1 MKNNTKIN
9 FFLSL
14 IRSISVLSISAGIYI
29 FSLYYVEI
37 INSLQRKEYLIW
49 NKCSRD
55 ARSKAFNDSLKE
67 GWNSEILIVKLDE
80 YEKKACTDKP
90 KRWKFQ

>member
-1 MKNNTKIN
+1 MKNNTKII

-14 IRSISVLSISAGIYI
+14 IRSISVLSISAGFYI

-49 NKCSRD
+49 NKCTRD
-55 ARSKAFNDSLKE
+55 ARSKVFNDSLKE
-67 GWNSEILIVKLDE
+67 DWNSEVLEVKLDE
-80 YEKKACTDKP
+80 YLEAACTEKP